1 MKTIQIDLPLS
12 VYPVLKEEP
21 EDFVKEMR
29 IAAAAK
35 WYEMGKVS
43 QEKAALIA
51 GLSREEFILALA
63 RYEIDFMQFDTDD
76 LSEEIKD
83 AYS

>member
-1 MKTIQIDLPLS
+1 MKAIRINLPLS
-12 VYPVLKEEP
+12 VYPVLKKEP

-35 WYEMGKVS
+35 WYELGQVS

-51 GLSREEFILALA
+51 GLDREEFILALA
-63 RYEIDFMQFDTDD
+63 RYEIDFMQFDEKE
-76 LSEEIKD
+76 LLEELKD
-83 AYS
+83 A